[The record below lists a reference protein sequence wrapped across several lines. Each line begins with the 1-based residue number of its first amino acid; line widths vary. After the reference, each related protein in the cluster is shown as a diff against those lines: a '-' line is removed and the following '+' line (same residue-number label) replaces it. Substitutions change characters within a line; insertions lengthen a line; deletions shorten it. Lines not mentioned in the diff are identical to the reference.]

1 MKNLIIKSF
10 KSVIVLNLLV
20 SIYILFIQTGWIITL
35 LLSTAIQIS
44 IGSFLLVLTMFYLKN
59 RRYALMALVST
70 ILFSS
75 HFMSY
80 VGNQNEDE
88 LVFEVTTP
96 KLKIAHF
103 NVLKYN
109 SAKQAIITTIINSEA
124 DIVSLQE
131 TDENWTKEVEKAVKK
146 EYPFSI
152 YFPSDVCCIGISLL
166 SKQPLYNANIS
177 FHGGLPNIEADLIFN
192 DVVTH
197 IITSHTSSPIS
208 KSNLMNRNAHLKD
221 LSDHVTKIDSPT
233 IVIGDFNTVPW
244 DKNLV
249 DFKAD
254 TQLQD
259 SRKKYES
266 TFPSYFGKIG
276 IPIDYIFHSNEISCV
291 SFKTIKI
298 KGSDHLGIIG
308 EYAMN

>member
-1 MKNLIIKSF
+1 MKNLVIKLL
-10 KSVIVLNLLV
+10 KAVVVLILLI
-20 SIYILFIQTGWIITL
+20 SIYLMFNQNGWITTL
-35 LLSTAIQIS
+35 LLSTTIQIS
-44 IGSFLLVLTMFYLKN
+44 IGSFVLTLIMFYLKN
-59 RRYALMALVST
+59 RRYALIAFIST

-75 HFMSY
+75 HFMGHI
-80 VGNQNEDE
+80 GNQENEK
-88 LVFEVTTP
+88 LVFEIKNP

-109 SAKQAIITTIINSEA
+109 SAKKEIISTIIKSDA

-131 TDENWTKEVEKAVKK
+131 TDEKWTNEIEKSVKK

-197 IITSHTSSPIS
+197 VITSHTSSPIS
-208 KSNLMNRNAHLKD
+208 RSNLNNRNTHLKD
-221 LSDHVTKIDSPT
+221 LSDHVVKIDSPT

-244 DKNLV
+244 DNNLV
-249 DFKAD
+249 SFKAN
-254 TQLQD
+254 TQLKD

-266 TFPSYFGKIG
+266 TFPSYFGKAG
-276 IPIDYIFHSNEISCV
+276 IPIDYIFHSNEISCI

-298 KGSDHLGIIG
+298 KGSDHFGIIG

>member
-1 MKNLIIKSF
+1 MKKIIIGTLKLTVAIS
-10 KSVIVLNLLV
+10 LLV
-20 SIYILFIQTGWIITL
+20 SIYLLFMQSGWITTL

-44 IGSFLLVLTMFYLKN
+44 IGCLSLTLMMVYLKS
-59 RRYALMALVST
+59 RRYVLAAFVST
-70 ILFSS
+70 VLFST
-75 HFMSY
+75 HF
-80 VGNQNEDE
+80 VGHVGKQKQDE
-88 LVFEVTTP
+88 VVFEASAP

-109 SAKQAIITTIINSEA
+109 SAKQAIISTIIASQA
-124 DIVSLQE
+124 DVVSLQE
-131 TDENWTKEVEKAVKK
+131 TDEKWTQEIEKAVKK

-152 YFPSDVCCIGISLL
+152 YFPSDKCCIGISLL
-166 SKQPLYNANIS
+166 SKKPLYNANIS

-208 KSNLMNRNAHLKD
+208 RSNLKNRNSHLKD

-244 DKNLV
+244 DNNLV

-254 TQLQD
+254 TQLKD

>member
-1 MKNLIIKSF
+1 MKNSAIKSF
-10 KSVIVLNLLV
+10 KIAIVSSLLI
-20 SIYILFIQTGWIITL
+20 SIYLLFNQSGWITTL

-44 IGSFLLVLTMFYLKN
+44 IGCFGLTLIMFYLKN
-59 RRYALMALVST
+59 RRYTLMALVST

-75 HFMSY
+75 HFMSHI
-80 VGNQNEDE
+80 GNQVEE
-88 LVFEVTTP
+88 EVVFEVTAP

-103 NVLKYN
+103 NVLKFN
-109 SAKQAIITTIINSEA
+109 SAKQAIIATIISSDA
-124 DIVSLQE
+124 DVVSLQE
-131 TDENWTKEVEKAVKK
+131 TDEKWTKEIEKAVKK
-146 EYPFSI
+146 EYPYSI

-166 SKQPLYNANIS
+166 SKQPLYNENIS

-208 KSNLMNRNAHLKD
+208 RSNLNNRNTHLKD

-244 DKNLV
+244 DNNLV

-254 TQLQD
+254 TQLKD

-266 TFPSYFGKIG
+266 TFPSFFGKIG